1 MRSLSRR
8 TMIRA
13 LACGLLLGLFAIAV
27 AQQRPPIAQEV
38 AKTYGLDSFAQIEAI
53 RYTFNAQFPGVNV
66 SRSWEWHPKTDQ
78 VSYEGKDKDGK
89 PVKVT
94 YQRSQLS
101 SQNDTVKNEVDPGF
115 VNDNYWL
122 LFPFHAV
129 WDNSPTI
136 TDDGMQKL
144 PIAKTP
150 AQRIVVKYP
159 SDGGYTPG
167 DTWTLY
173 VGPDKRVK
181 EFEYH
186 RGGSKKPSEV
196 IATWAGY
203 KKAGPLLFSTEHRGT
218 ADGQPVHISLS
229 NVAVQLAGQ
238 KNWIP
243 AR

>member
-8 TMIRA
+8 TVIRA
-13 LACGLLLGLFAIAV
+13 LAFGLLLGLCAIAV
-27 AQQRPPIAQEV
+27 AQQKAPIAQEV
-38 AKTYGLDSFAQIEAI
+38 AKAYGLDSFGQIEGI
-53 RYTFNAQFPGVNV
+53 RYTFNIQLTGLNL
-66 SRSWEWHPKTDQ
+66 SRSWEWHPKTDE
-78 VSYEGKDKDGK
+78 VTYEGKDKDGK

-94 YQRSQLS
+94 YKRSELS
-101 SQNDTVKNEVDPGF
+101 SQSDQVKNEVDPGF

-122 LFPFHAV
+122 IFPFHAV
-129 WDNSPTI
+129 WDNSATI

-150 AQRIVVKYP
+150 AQRMIVKYP

-173 VGPDKRVK
+173 VGPNQRVK
-181 EFEYH
+181 EFDYH

-196 IATWAGY
+196 ITSWVGY
-203 KKAGPLLFSTEHRGT
+203 KKAGPLLVSTEHRGT
-218 ADGQPVHISLS
+218 ADGQPVHIWFS
-229 NVAVQLAGQ
+229 NVSVQLAGQ
-238 KNWIP
+238 KNWMP